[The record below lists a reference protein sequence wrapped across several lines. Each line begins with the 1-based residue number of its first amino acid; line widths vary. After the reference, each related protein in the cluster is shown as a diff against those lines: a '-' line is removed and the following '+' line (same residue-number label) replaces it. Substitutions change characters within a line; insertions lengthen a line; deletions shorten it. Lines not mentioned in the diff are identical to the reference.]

1 LNTAVLFD
9 TDKAVLTKKA
19 GRVLDEAVK
28 VLKAQDGRVLRVV
41 GHTDTTGTAE
51 HNLDLSKRRAAAV
64 RAGLEERLGS
74 GWSFEVSGKGES
86 EPKVKESGLSG
97 SALEKARQ
105 ANRRVEVTVVK

>member
-1 LNTAVLFD
+1 
-9 TDKAVLTKKA
+9 
-19 GRVLDEAVK
+19 
-28 VLKAQDGRVLRVV
+28 
-41 GHTDTTGTAE
+41 
-51 HNLDLSKRRAAAV
+51 
-64 RAGLEERLGS
+64 LGS